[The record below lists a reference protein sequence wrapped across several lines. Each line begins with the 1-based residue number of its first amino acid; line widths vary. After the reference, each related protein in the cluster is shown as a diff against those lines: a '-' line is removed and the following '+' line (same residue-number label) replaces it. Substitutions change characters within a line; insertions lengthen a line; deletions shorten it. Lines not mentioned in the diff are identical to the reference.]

1 MATEV
6 KHLTKLSS
14 KNQVTIPVD
23 VLRTAGL
30 EPGDQV
36 IVRALGPG
44 EIEVKRRIDVIDEL
58 AGSLSGL
65 WPAGH
70 LRDLRREWDR

>member
-1 MATEV
+1 MAVEV

-36 IVRALGPG
+36 IVRAVGPG
-44 EIEVKRRIDVIDEL
+44 QIEIKRRRDVIDEIAGTL
-58 AGSLSGL
+58 AGA
-65 WPAGH
+65 WPPGH
-70 LRDLRREWDR
+70 LKELRREWDR